1 MVIDSDQK
9 VSKSSS
15 QVTRSS
21 PIRCTVAKPSVMK
34 RKRGPV
40 EKLMMIAWPELHR
53 VRHMW
58 IWVVDSKASL

>member
-9 VSKSSS
+9 VSRSSS
-15 QVTRSS
+15 QVKHSS
-21 PIRCTVAKPSVMK
+21 PIRCIVAKPSVMK

-40 EKLMMIAWPELHR
+40 AKLLMIAWPELDR

-58 IWVVDSKASL
+58 IWVVD